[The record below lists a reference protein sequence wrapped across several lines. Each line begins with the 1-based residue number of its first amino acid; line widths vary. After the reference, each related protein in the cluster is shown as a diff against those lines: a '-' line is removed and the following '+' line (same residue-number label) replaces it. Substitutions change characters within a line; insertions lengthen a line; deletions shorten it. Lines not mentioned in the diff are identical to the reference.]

1 MKEII
6 NDIFLGSSFKSVKSF
21 EFGEL
26 YQNSQ
31 NDVFYYWLVVQTDT
45 LTPELINSIQ
55 DEYFDECKKVVDSP
69 SFNKNTSLLILYKTN
84 LTEIMKGLVQLIE
97 EDPYQFK
104 KYVIPYTNE
113 ALTELKGQVKAEI
126 YENVKLLISD
136 NSVFQ
141 EYKSD
146 YINYNWRHL
155 LYTLAHKLPFLE
167 LLIEENQSIANM
179 DNMSEELIE
188 GDNLTEYY
196 AKLNEFIA
204 GEDFANLEK
213 LNLNDLIKKIEE

>member
-1 MKEII
+1 MKEVI
-6 NDIFLGSSFKSVKSF
+6 NDILLGSSFESIKSF

-26 YQNSQ
+26 YQSSQ
-31 NDVFYYWLVVQTDT
+31 NDVFYYWLVVQTDN

-69 SFNKNTSLLILYKTN
+69 SFNKNTSLLILYETN
-84 LTEIMKGLVQLIE
+84 PSEIMKGLVQLIE

-113 ALTELKGQVKAEI
+113 ALTGLKDQVKTEI
-126 YENVKLLISD
+126 YTNVKLLISD

-146 YINYNWRHL
+146 YNNYNWRHL

-179 DNMSEELIE
+179 DDMSRELIE
-188 GDNLTEYY
+188 GDNLSEYY

-204 GEDFANLEK
+204 GEDFANIDE

>member
-6 NDIFLGSSFKSVKSF
+6 NDILIGSSFESVKSF

-26 YQNSQ
+26 YKNSQ

-45 LTPELINSIQ
+45 LTSELINSIQ

-69 SFNKNTSLLILYKTN
+69 SFNKNTSLLILYKTDPK
-84 LTEIMKGLVQLIE
+84 EITKGVVQLIE

-113 ALTELKGQVKAEI
+113 SLNDLKDQVKTEI
-126 YENVKLLISD
+126 CENIKVLISD
-136 NSVFQ
+136 NLIFQ

-146 YINYNWRHL
+146 YNNYNWHHL
-155 LYTLAHKLPFLE
+155 LYTIAHKLPFLK

-179 DNMSEELIE
+179 DGKSKELIE
-188 GDNLTEYY
+188 GDNLSEYY
-196 AKLNEFIA
+196 VKLNEFIS
-204 GEDFANLEK
+204 GEYFANLEE
-213 LNLNDLIKKIEE
+213 LNLNDLVKKIEE